1 MGKSINNYYIL
12 KFYLIKLYLM
22 LKLII
27 IVFIDINN
35 Y

>member
-1 MGKSINNYYIL
+1 MGKSINNCSIL
-12 KFYLIKLYLM
+12 KLYLIKLYLM

-27 IVFIDINN
+27 IILIDINN